1 MGILR
6 SDRVSGLGGA
16 NAINGSVF
24 FGGDLETNGNYLAVG
39 DSDDFNFGSG
49 DFTIECWVYAD
60 ALSTN
65 NFEGIIGQWP
75 QNGANALN
83 SWVLEVVGRD
93 LEFYYCYDG
102 ANIGSVVQGAT
113 MSPKQ
118 WNHVMVTRSGNT
130 MYMFHN
136 GGLTGSGTSVTA
148 TFNDVSADVTIGGNI
163 NSTAMWNGNIS
174 NLRIIKGRALHT
186 TASFTPPSTRLT
198 KTSDTVLLCCQSPG
212 DVTQEETGKIIT
224 PKRSNSNSSFPVASR
239 RSPDKYDGIPYS
251 VASNA
256 SPLGT
261 GEDHGTKFEDN
272 TKFDTLSYLVPPG
285 GTTAESN
292 RGRGILFAGQSP
304 GADSTIQYV
313 QIQSQGNAIKFGN
326 LSANKSAVGAVA
338 SSTRAVSAGG
348 YTGSAN
354 INVIEYVTI
363 ASTSNA
369 TDFGDLAEAKH
380 WVQGG
385 GNQTRGIFA
394 GGNADSPVGHT
405 NTIEYITIAT
415 AGNAS
420 NFGDIARKPSTSSG
434 SAMNSSTRAVFGGGS
449 DPSAALYNTLEYVT
463 IATTGDAT
471 DFGDMTDNKARYG
484 GCSSSTR
491 GIIGCGEN
499 PGISNVITY
508 ITIATTGNSV
518 DFGDATQAREDVA
531 AVSNSIRGVFVGGQT
546 PTNVNTMDYINIA
559 TTGNAQDFGDQTILA
574 DHVSG
579 CSDSHGGIS

>member
-16 NAINGSVF
+16 NAIKGSVKF
-24 FGGDLETNGNYLAVG
+24 TSGGALDIDLDGETIGTSNFTIEAWVYWFGGDSHQITGSSSNNFNFYIADDDGDLKFYNGSSTYDFDASPVTPNEWTHVALVREGTSTNQTKVYVNGVNTNNITLNTSFSFDRLLSGINYLGGSRGYG
-39 DSDDFNFGSG
+39 DGY
-49 DFTIECWVYAD
+49 T
-60 ALSTN
+60 
-65 NFEGIIGQWP
+65 
-75 QNGANALN
+75 
-83 SWVLEVVGRD
+83 
-93 LEFYYCYDG
+93 
-102 ANIGSVVQGAT
+102 
-113 MSPKQ
+113 
-118 WNHVMVTRSGNT
+118 
-130 MYMFHN
+130 
-136 GGLTGSGTSVTA
+136 
-148 TFNDVSADVTIGGNI
+148 
-163 NSTAMWNGNIS
+163 S
-174 NLRIIKGRALHT
+174 NLRFTLDTVYTSA
-186 TASFTPPSTRLT
+186 FTPPNNEL
-198 KTSDTVLLCCQSPG
+198 TVLDNTIVLCCQSPG
-212 DVTQEETGKIIT
+212 NILQEATGKTIVPFKHGVTQ
-224 PKRSNSNSSFPVASR
+224 SDAVASHFA
-239 RSPDKYDGIPYS
+239 PDK
-251 VASNA
+251 
-256 SPLGT
+256 
-261 GEDHGTKFEDN
+261 GEDHGTTFTDN
-272 TKFDTLSYLVPPG
+272 TKFDTLSYMVPPG

-292 RGRGILFAGQSP
+292 RGRGILFGGQSP

-326 LSANKSAVGAVA
+326 LSDNKSAVGAVA

-348 YTGSAN
+348 YIAAN
-354 INVIEYVTI
+354 TNVIEYVTI
-363 ASTSNA
+363 ATTSKA
-369 TDFGDLAEAKH
+369 TDFGDLAEPKH

-546 PTNVNTMDYINIA
+546 PNNVNTMDYINIA
-559 TTGNAQDFGDQTILA
+559 SAGNAQDFGDQTILA

-579 CSDSHGGIS
+579 CSDSHGGLS

>member
-16 NAINGSVF
+16 NAINGSVKF
-24 FGGDLETNGNYLAVG
+24 TGN
-39 DSDDFNFGSG
+39 DDFLRTEDLDDFYLDGN
-49 DFTIECWVYAD
+49 FTIEFWIKPNQKTSNYC
-60 ALSTN
+60 LFTEGN
-65 NFEGIIGQWP
+65 NEKITFSASNTYLIMENDGSSLNIRTA
-75 QNGANALN
+75 NGTVDWDVN
-83 SWVLEVVGRD
+83 SWH
-93 LEFYYCYDG
+93 
-102 ANIGSVVQGAT
+102 
-113 MSPKQ
+113 
-118 WNHVMVTRSGNT
+118 HVAFVRSGT
-130 MYMFHN
+130 TSSDIACYLN
-136 GGLTGSGTSVTA
+136 GVSLTLTSPANSGSAVWDGGSMKIGEGNPGDFGGYLSNVRFTKGTALYTA
-148 TFNDVSADVTIGGNI
+148 N
-163 NSTAMWNGNIS
+163 
-174 NLRIIKGRALHT
+174 
-186 TASFTPPSTRLT
+186 FTPPTTRLE
-198 KTSDTVLLCCQSPG
+198 KRSDTVLLCCNDPG
-212 DVTQEETGKIIT
+212 NVLAESTGKTLTIN
-224 PKRSNSNSSFPVASR
+224 RNGVNSTGPVASR
-239 RSPDKYDGIPYS
+239 FAPD
-251 VASNA
+251 V
-256 SPLGT
+256 
-261 GEDHGTKFEDN
+261 GEDYGTTFADN
-272 TKFDTLSYLVPPG
+272 TKFDTLSYMVPPG

-292 RGRGILFAGQSP
+292 RGRGVLFGGQSP

-326 LSANKSAVGAVA
+326 LSDNKSAVGAVA

-348 YTGSAN
+348 YIAAN
-354 INVIEYVTI
+354 TNVIEYVTI
-363 ASTSNA
+363 ATTSNA
-369 TDFGDLAEAKH
+369 TDFGDLAESKH

-385 GNQTRGIFA
+385 GNQTRGILA
-394 GGNADSPVGHT
+394 GGNANSPIGHT

-484 GCSSSTR
+484 GCSSSIR

>member
-272 TKFDTLSYLVPPG
+272 TKFDTLSYMVPPG
-285 GTTAESN
+285 GTTTQSN
-292 RGRGILFAGQSP
+292 RGRGVFAGGETPSKVN
-304 GADSTIQYV
+304 SIEYV
-313 QIQSQGNAIKFGN
+313 NIQSMGIAKDFGD
-326 LSANKSAVGAVA
+326 LTTVTGDLKGLG
-338 SSTRAVSAGG
+338 SSTRGVFRVDNNPTSR
-348 YTGSAN
+348 
-354 INVIEYVTI
+354 NVLEYITF
-363 ASTSNA
+363 ATTSNA
-369 TDFGDLAEAKH
+369 TDFGDLNVA
-380 WVQGG
+380 VQQRPGAS
-385 GNQTRGIFA
+385 NQTRGIFS
-394 GGNADSPVGHT
+394 GGLYPGSTVHNDMD
-405 NTIEYITIAT
+405 YITIAST
-415 AGNAS
+415 GNAS
-420 NFGDIARKPSTSSG
+420 DFGNLSVARGDTSALASPTRMIVGGGYTPSTNYG
-434 SAMNSSTRAVFGGGS
+434 DVM
-449 DPSAALYNTLEYVT
+449 DYVT

-471 DFGDMTDNKARYG
+471 DFGDLNTGKRSGTAVAN
-484 GCSSSTR
+484 STR
-491 GIIGCGEN
+491 GVFG
-499 PGISNVITY
+499 PGKAPSVSNVIDY
-508 ITIATTGNSV
+508 ITIASTGNAT
-518 DFGDATQAREDVA
+518 DFGDALVARGGA
-531 AVSNSIRGVFVGGQT
+531 GSASNSIRGLFAGGYN
-546 PTNVNTMDYINIA
+546 PSKINGIEFITIA
-559 TTGNAQDFGDQTILA
+559 STGNGADFGDMTF
-574 DHVSG
+574 VSQYGGG
-579 CSDSHGGIS
+579 CSDSHGGLT

>member
-24 FGGDLETNGNYLAVG
+24 FGGDLGSNGNYLAVG

-93 LEFYYCYDG
+93 LEFYYCYNG

-113 MSPKQ
+113 MIPKQ

-163 NSTAMWNGNIS
+163 NSAAMWNGNIS
-174 NLRIIKGRALHT
+174 NLRIIKGRALYT
-186 TASFTPPSTRLT
+186 TAGFTPPSTRLT

-224 PKRSNSNSSFPVASR
+224 PKKSNSNSSFPVASR
-239 RSPDKYDGIPYS
+239 RSPDKYDGIPIS
-251 VASNA
+251 FASNA

-261 GEDHGTKFEDN
+261 GEDHGTTFADN
-272 TKFDTLSYLVPPG
+272 TKFDTLSYMVPPG

-292 RGRGILFAGQSP
+292 RGRGIFSGGYATPSYKT
-304 GADSTIQYV
+304 TIDYI
-313 QIQSQGNAIKFGN
+313 QIQSTGNASDFGD
-326 LSANKSAVGAVA
+326 LSATGLGEGADCS
-338 SSTRAVSAGG
+338 SSTRAIQGG
-348 YTGSAN
+348 GSL
-354 INVIEYVTI
+354 INNMEYVTI
-363 ASTSNA
+363 ATTSNT
-369 TDFGDLAEAKH
+369 TDFGDLTVARRSL
-380 WVQGG
+380 
-385 GNQTRGIFA
+385 NSLSSNTRGIWA
-394 GGNADSPVGHT
+394 GGTT
-405 NTIEYITIAT
+405 N
-415 AGNAS
+415 
-420 NFGDIARKPSTSSG
+420 P
-434 SAMNSSTRAVFGGGS
+434 AMS
-449 DPSAALYNTLEYVT
+449 DVIDYAT

-471 DFGDMTDNKARYG
+471 DFGNLTVGRRNMGTAA
-484 GCSSSTR
+484 SPTR
-491 GIIGCGEN
+491 GVFAGGN
-499 PGISNVITY
+499 PGSSPLCDDTIDY
-508 ITIATTGNSV
+508 ITIATTGDATDFGNLSAAYREMDGCSNGTRGLFV
-518 DFGDATQAREDVA
+518 GGGPGSGVLNTIDFVTISSTGNGTDFGDLFVA
-531 AVSNSIRGVFVGGQT
+531 AGNIGGTSNGIRGVFAGGAYF
-546 PTNVNTMDYINIA
+546 NTIQYVTIS
-559 TTGNAQDFGDQTILA
+559 TTGNAADFGDLTLSRILYSA
-574 DHVSG
+574 T
-579 CSDSHGGIS
+579 SDSHGGIS